1 MNGIENGMQMKWIAL
16 MGVVIAMTLSCAN
29 GFAENLAKDT
39 DFRSDNLGG
48 VVNWTCIRPQADRFE
63 ILDECGPGGGHVVRL
78 RLTASGGFHQPGFKY
93 VDNEPYRMSAWVRTK
108 NLKPGNVTLIAY
120 DDWLHINVRSA
131 AFPSDTDGKWVK
143 VEWQD
148 KMFVNIKHA
157 WCYFG
162 VSANAAMGAD
172 EVLDICGPEL
182 EPLSEKARTETIVPQ
197 PAEAFVPRIVP
208 IMPKLAD
215 VDYDVPEMTFYYPGD
230 LKGTGEIVAL
240 IDGTKVA
247 KGALGA
253 DRRVKLLLTG
263 VTEGRHR
270 MTVVAGDNGKAVA
283 KNDYTITVRRHS
295 KDVSAGRRLN
305 NFVTELPIERDAR
318 GIYFEAPEKAWYF
331 MATDKPKAERM
342 QYLDPGRHQVP
353 FPVLHGASVTV
364 RKVPTIRI
372 CGLRSTC
379 EETCL
384 PEQRYGMDFV
394 DRFFIPSMNTMS
406 MWEWT
411 RKRHNS
417 EMENFE
423 RRGIAQTYSISLHSG
438 KGEWSDAA
446 ALAAV
451 VTNSPG
457 LADGKILALDET
469 SIQRPRKVQYAIA
482 EALWSLADRQ
492 DLNLGLFYN
501 DAMRRG
507 FADEKIAPSVL
518 AAIAN
523 CGGGKGLLEAEAYSA
538 ALPDLALTRRM
549 GEEWYP
555 QFQESVNRM
564 APCASGSV
572 LYHVSGY
579 IAPYLWC
586 DYPAATADYKVFLAD
601 LVRSFANN
609 PAYTNMGG
617 FSYSS
622 IFRVDEELARW
633 AARVL
638 RYYCIEGHADDICAK
653 YGFRYFPGHL
663 QNGDFAQGLKGWT
676 VQTAETDSIRMH
688 NVFEFAESELCFRET
703 HSYNP
708 RYGDD
713 FAVMKRSAKGPNVLK
728 QKLVGL
734 EKGRLYYL
742 SCLTLKL
749 ADVEKPGSVDGRTV
763 FRIDIDGVDRI
774 PGLCW
779 AHEFSTGNAK
789 ANARRRK
796 SPRHAGDSAGRT
808 QDRVVFRAKS
818 DTAEVRFSDWETAE
832 NPGGPI
838 GEETVLT
845 YVICRPYYVESE
857 DEFREIITRWP
868 TNRK

>member
-1 MNGIENGMQMKWIAL
+1 MKVDGMKSILVLAL
-16 MGVVIAMTLSCAN
+16 SLPTIGLQAA
-29 GFAENLAKDT
+29 NLAQDT
-39 DFRSDNLGG
+39 DFRTDNLGG
-48 VVNWTCIRPQADRFE
+48 VVNWTCIRPQDDRFE
-63 ILDECGPGGGHVVRL
+63 ILDEFGPGGGHAL
-78 RLTASGGFHQPGFKY
+78 RLKLTAEGGFHQAGYKY
-93 VDNEPYRMSAWVRTK
+93 VDSEPYRMSAWVRTK
-108 NLKPGNVTLIAY
+108 NLKPGNVSLIAY
-120 DDWLHINVRSA
+120 DDWLHINVKSR
-131 AFPSDTDGKWVK
+131 AFPADTDGKWVK

-148 KMFVNIKHA
+148 KMFVNVKNA
-157 WCYFG
+157 RCYFG
-162 VSANAAMGAD
+162 VFAKEAMGAD
-172 EVLDICGPEL
+172 EILDVAGL
-182 EPLSEKARTETIVPQ
+182 EIEPMSEKARAGTRS
-197 PAEAFVPRIVP
+197 PAPGEAFVPRIVP

-215 VDYDVPEMTFYYPGD
+215 VDFETPEMTFYYPGD
-230 LKGTGEIVAL
+230 LKGRGSIVACV
-240 IDGTKVA
+240 DGRKVA
-247 KGALGA
+247 RGDLGA
-253 DRRVKLLLTG
+253 DRRVRLTLTG
-263 VTEGRHR
+263 VTEGRHKL
-270 MTVVAGDNGKAVA
+270 TVVAGDGGKAIA
-283 KNDYTITVRRHS
+283 RNDYTITVRRHP
-295 KDVSAGRRLN
+295 KGASAGRRLN
-305 NFVTELPIERDAR
+305 NFVTELPVERDAR
-318 GIYFEAPEKAWYF
+318 GVYFEAPEKSWYF
-331 MATDKPKAERM
+331 MATDKPKTERM

-353 FPVLHGASVTV
+353 FPVLHDAAVTV
-364 RKVPTIRI
+364 RKVRTTRI
-372 CGLRSTC
+372 CGLRSTDD
-379 EETCL
+379 ETSL
-384 PEQRYGMDFV
+384 PLQRYGMDFV

-411 RKRHNS
+411 RERHNS

-423 RRGIAQTYSISLHSG
+423 RRGIAQTYSISFNSG
-438 KGEWSDAA
+438 RAEWGDSA

-457 LADGKILALDET
+457 LADGKILVLDET
-469 SIQRPRKVQYAIA
+469 SIQRPRKVHYAIS

-507 FADEKIAPSVL
+507 FTDEKIAPSVL

-555 QFQESVNRM
+555 QFQESINRM

-601 LVRSFANN
+601 LVRSFANH
-609 PAYTNMGG
+609 PAYANMGG

-638 RYYCIEGHADDICAK
+638 RYYCIEGHTDDICAK

-663 QNGDFAQGLKGWT
+663 QNGDFAQGLKNWT
-676 VQTAETDSIRMH
+676 VQAAETDSIRMH
-688 NVFEFAESELCFRET
+688 NVFEFAENELCFRET
-703 HSYNP
+703 HKYNP

-713 FAVMKRSAKGPNVLK
+713 FAVMRRSAKGPNVLK

-763 FRIDIDGVDRI
+763 FRIDVDGVDRI

-789 ANARRRK
+789 ADAKRRNA
-796 SPRHAGDSAGRT
+796 PRTAGVSAGRA

-818 DTAEVRFSDWETAE
+818 DTAEAYFSDWATAE

-845 YVICRPYYVESE
+845 YVICRPYYVEDETELVELVEKWGVRMPE
-857 DEFREIITRWP
+857 DSFMIQ
-868 TNRK
+868 